1 MRRDSASSRAP
12 ALPQWFARRDR
23 EGFPRLRNLDEQWN
37 RHRHGIPRSDRV
49 GERPHRLALRHVPDG
64 DLLAPRF
71 VGLQRGLCR
80 HPHLD
85 RYRGR
90 QHRIPRHRLCADS
103 RAIDA
108 RALPRQPRLPRG
120 SAAAEVSRTPL
131 RGFTACPSRGASLS
145 GQRCCSTRRAPTG
158 RWGRR
163 GSRRTSSRCDR
174 CHRVP
179 SSHARRARRRG
190 PRPC

>member
-23 EGFPRLRNLDEQWN
+23 EVFPRLRNLDEQWN
-37 RHRHGIPRSDRV
+37 RHRHGIRRSDRV
-49 GERPHRLALRHVPDG
+49 GERQHRLALRHVPDG
-64 DLLAPRF
+64 DLLAHRF
-71 VGLQRGLCR
+71 VRLQRCLCR

-90 QHRIPRHRLCADS
+90 QHRIPRPRLCADS
-103 RAIDA
+103 RTFDA
-108 RALPRQPRLPRG
+108 RVLPRLPRG

-131 RGFTACPSRGASLS
+131 RGFTACSSRGARLS
-145 GQRCCSTRRAPTG
+145 GRRCCSTRSEPTG

-174 CHRVP
+174 CHPVRG
-179 SSHARRARRRG
+179 SRGRRARRRG